1 MNLDVPILR
10 KALEHITA
18 HPDEWEQKRWAT
30 KTLCGTSC
38 CLAGTILAQQGYN
51 FVFPEGDWDT
61 EYVTKDDGPA
71 EYIPRVAAKEL
82 LGRPIIY
89 WNNDGGD
96 SDGDPEFF
104 RVSELW
110 QGSNTLSD
118 LWRQAS
124 ELTDGEIK
132 VPEEFL

>member
-1 MNLDVPILR
+1 MNIDVPILR

-18 HPDEWEQKRWAT
+18 HPEEWEQKRWAS

-61 EYVTKDDGPA
+61 EYAAKDDGPP
-71 EYIPRVAAKEL
+71 EYIPRVASAEL
-82 LGRPIIY
+82 LGRTVTH
-89 WNNDGGD
+89 WNADGGD
-96 SDGDPEFF
+96 EEYY

-110 QGSNTLSD
+110 LGHNTLPD
-118 LWRQAS
+118 LWRKAS